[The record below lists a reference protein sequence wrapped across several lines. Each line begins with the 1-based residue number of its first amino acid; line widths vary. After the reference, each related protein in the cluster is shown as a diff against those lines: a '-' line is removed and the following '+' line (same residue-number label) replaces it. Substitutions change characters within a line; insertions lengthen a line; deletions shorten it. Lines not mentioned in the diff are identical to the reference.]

1 VKRCKSD
8 HFFFYYGKPNTAL
21 HLNKSESREQQK
33 SFSFPSLL
41 FKCQCRNFIPDQ
53 LIELRTLSS
62 PHPQTPNK
70 NMQSQFLCLFVIL
83 VTIGSSI
90 SSPLQS
96 KTNTAQRQQPFF
108 ATKGGQQRLA
118 QQQQQ
123 EEEAALPGFV
133 EPPAAP
139 VPEPDAGQPMM
150 PYEFE
155 YSAAATG
162 GSSARRESNDG
173 TRVTGTYTLAG
184 PDGINRVVHYVADKD
199 GFRATIVT
207 NEPGTESQS
216 PSGVILNSSQLP
228 GDQIALQ
235 YGE

>member
-1 VKRCKSD
+1 
-8 HFFFYYGKPNTAL
+8 
-21 HLNKSESREQQK
+21 
-33 SFSFPSLL
+33 
-41 FKCQCRNFIPDQ
+41 
-53 LIELRTLSS
+53 
-62 PHPQTPNK
+62 
-70 NMQSQFLCLFVIL
+70 MQSQFLFSLFVIS
-83 VTIGSSI
+83 VTIGSSL
-90 SSPLQS
+90 SATLS
-96 KTNTAQRQQPFF
+96 KTNAAQRQQPFF
-108 ATKGGQQRLA
+108 ATKGGQL

-139 VPEPDAGQPMM
+139 APEPDAGQPMM

-228 GDQIALQ
+228 AEQIALQ

>member
-1 VKRCKSD
+1 M
-8 HFFFYYGKPNTAL
+8 
-21 HLNKSESREQQK
+21 QQ
-33 SFSFPSLL
+33 
-41 FKCQCRNFIPDQ
+41 
-53 LIELRTLSS
+53 
-62 PHPQTPNK
+62 
-70 NMQSQFLCLFVIL
+70 QFLSLFVLL
-83 VTIGSSI
+83 VTIGSSL
-90 SSPLQS
+90 SATLS
-96 KTNTAQRQQPFF
+96 KTNAAQRQTPFF
-108 ATKGGQQRLA
+108 ATKGGQLQ

-123 EEEAALPGFV
+123 EEEAALPNFV

-173 TRVTGTYTLAG
+173 QRVTGTYTLAG

-228 GDQIALQ
+228 AEQIALQ
-235 YGE
+235 YGKFKLTLNCAKLTLNPFDQVPVSQHDQLAQWSWLRSQRCPFSLPHPSCHCSSPEP